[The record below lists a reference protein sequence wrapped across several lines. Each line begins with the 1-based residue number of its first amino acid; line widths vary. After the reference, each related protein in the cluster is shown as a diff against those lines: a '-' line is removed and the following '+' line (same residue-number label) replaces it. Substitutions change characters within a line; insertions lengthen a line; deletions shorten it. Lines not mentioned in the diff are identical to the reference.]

1 MLRNKQNMSRI
12 TYNFRDKLDAV
23 FDVLPIIGVVIVIA
37 ALIGS
42 IIYSVQNTSYE
53 ISYTTGEVVDKYEK
67 EYDTTHYKYDDEG
80 NVIERWETHHHEY
93 YTVAQVKDTDYKTK
107 LNQREF
113 YEHHQIGDSV
123 KIKVSERYFKD
134 KYLDTTYFIVY

>member
-1 MLRNKQNMSRI
+1 MREE
-12 TYNFRDKLDAV
+12 
-23 FDVLPIIGVVIVIA
+23 IIDHIPEVIA
-37 ALIGS
+37 ILLLGFLIGFV
-42 IIYSVQNTSYE
+42 IYNIKNTSYE